1 MDFGKFYCLDF
12 MKKKK
17 RRDSVDMVPSKTLK
31 KDSSTIASRL
41 RSSQVTDTFIPV
53 KLLITIYITRGVLY
67 KKVLLK
73 ISQDSQENICARVS
87 F

>member
-1 MDFGKFYCLDF
+1 

-67 KKVLLK
+67 KKVVLK

>member
-1 MDFGKFYCLDF
+1 

-17 RRDSVDMVPSKTLK
+17 RRVSVDMVPSKTLK

>member
-1 MDFGKFYCLDF
+1 

>member
-1 MDFGKFYCLDF
+1 

-73 ISQDSQENICARVS
+73 ISQDSHENICARVS